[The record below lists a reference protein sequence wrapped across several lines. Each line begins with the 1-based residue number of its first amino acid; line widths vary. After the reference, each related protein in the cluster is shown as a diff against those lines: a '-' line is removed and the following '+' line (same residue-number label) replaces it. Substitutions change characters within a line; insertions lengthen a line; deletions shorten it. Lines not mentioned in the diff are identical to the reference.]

1 MKKKGDDAFQNRV
14 MTCCTGPRTLTRE
27 ALERRLRC
35 VNGVLI
41 NERRSAAL
49 LSDRGGEP
57 AIDSLALSP
66 SRRPST
72 FCLGSPLTMVQG
84 PNSLLLAAT
93 LLPSYAGALHVC
105 PVALRPTCSARCS
118 SLRMV
123 EAVGQPQS
131 YNDYMKY
138 RDVAGGASLASSAG
152 AGGQTAFALKHSNH
166 RNLKTLDTLL
176 NVEEV
181 SFLQRKGQIVATLG
195 PASSNLMMIQK
206 LIAAGVDV
214 FRLNSSHRRP
224 GQFEELIPWIRQTA
238 AAAGRDVRILGD
250 IQGPK
255 FRCSLTVDD
264 VPVPLTRGE
273 IVEFGLSQ
281 HDADL
286 TRPGRIALTP
296 TTEQVALVHG
306 LADGMQLL
314 LDDGFMEMR
323 VVSRQSESTVLAE
336 VLVGGNLK
344 VSHRI
349 HRSRGSRAAL
359 APVLTRARCD
369 VAHCVCAAMCGGG
382 RAGRAST
389 CPSCRSTAPHS
400 PSRTARTPS
409 TSSRWASITS
419 PSPSLR
425 RPLTCRRHAV
435 APTARRRPPPA
446 VAHRPP
452 SPTARRRP
460 PSRPPHAVA
469 SAVRRG
475 HPPPAAT
482 LWPTGSVRVLLL
494 VVALVAARAPAGGR
508 QLIDLMD
515 AQGVPPEARP
525 AIIPK
530 IEKPSALVSPRAIE
544 RGSRDCALLTA
555 CRACVPSACPQRN
568 IDEILAVSDGLM
580 VARGDLGVE
589 LGLQVRDLTRLDL
602 T

>member
-1 MKKKGDDAFQNRV
+1 
-14 MTCCTGPRTLTRE
+14 
-27 ALERRLRC
+27 
-35 VNGVLI
+35 
-41 NERRSAAL
+41 L

-93 LLPSYAGALHVC
+93 LLPSYAGALHVR

-264 VPVPLTRGE
+264 MPVPLTRGE

-344 VSHRI
+344 
-349 HRSRGSRAAL
+349 SRKGINVPELQIDCSALTVKDREDAVYLLSMGVDYIALSFAQKAA
-359 APVLTRARCD
+359 D
-369 VAHCVCAAMCGGG
+369 V
-382 RAGRAST
+382 
-389 CPSCRSTAPHS
+389 
-400 PSRTARTPS
+400 
-409 TSSRWASITS
+409 
-419 PSPSLR
+419 
-425 RPLTCRRHAV
+425 
-435 APTARRRPPPA
+435 
-446 VAHRPP
+446 
-452 SPTARRRP
+452 
-460 PSRPPHAVA
+460 
-469 SAVRRG
+469 
-475 HPPPAAT
+475 
-482 LWPTGSVRVLLL
+482 
-494 VVALVAARAPAGGR
+494 
-508 QLIDLMD
+508 QELIDLMD

-530 IEKPSALVSPRAIE
+530 IEKPSAL
-544 RGSRDCALLTA
+544 
-555 CRACVPSACPQRN
+555 RN

-589 LGLQVRDLTRLDL
+589 LGLQRVPFAQKFLVRKANDAGKFCITATQMMESMITNAVPTRAEVSDVANAVFDGTDAVMLSGESAMGDDPVGVVQWMGRIIAEAEAHADDLAPSM
-602 T
+602 